1 MFYLGTLLRTVDQ
14 ETASQIAVTQK
25 GKRGARIHRS
35 FCYKKKKNQV
45 VTANHNK
52 QTSQVYDFSA
62 FQCVVK
68 CKSLGS
74 LKFFL

>member
-35 FCYKKKKNQV
+35 FCCKKKK
-45 VTANHNK
+45 K
-52 QTSQVYDFSA
+52 YIYI
-62 FQCVVK
+62 CVCVCVCIK
-68 CKSLGS
+68 WLLLITTNRH
-74 LKFFL
+74 LKLMILVLFNA

>member
-35 FCYKKKKNQV
+35 FCCKKKKI
-45 VTANHNK
+45 
-52 QTSQVYDFSA
+52 YIYIYM
-62 FQCVVK
+62 CVCV
-68 CKSLGS
+68 CV
-74 LKFFL
+74 